1 MSGVLAPQYIHG
13 VYIPSALLVV
23 GVAIVKK
30 EWLPYAALV
39 AVVLGSWK
47 VYINSTWSFPKLPL
61 TSADMWQSPGRCWT
75 PRSSRSSS

>member
-1 MSGVLAPQYIHG
+1 MSGALAPQYIHG

-30 EWLPYAALV
+30 EWLPYAAIV

-47 VYINSTWSFPKLPL
+47 VYSNSKLTVRKF
-61 TSADMWQSPGRCWT
+61 TSRNMPD
-75 PRSSRSSS
+75 